1 LLKFNWNSQGV
12 KAMGEIED
20 LLSELKNEYQGSPPT
35 PPIPSAPRVEELEV
49 QRQERRQQALEQKAR
64 NWLMRLNPRSE
75 EGQWF
80 EEFAYSY
87 ESRLKAAVDY
97 LAALREVGIK

>member
-1 LLKFNWNSQGV
+1 
-12 KAMGEIED
+12 MGEIED

-35 PPIPSAPRVEELEV
+35 PPITPAPTPRVEELEV